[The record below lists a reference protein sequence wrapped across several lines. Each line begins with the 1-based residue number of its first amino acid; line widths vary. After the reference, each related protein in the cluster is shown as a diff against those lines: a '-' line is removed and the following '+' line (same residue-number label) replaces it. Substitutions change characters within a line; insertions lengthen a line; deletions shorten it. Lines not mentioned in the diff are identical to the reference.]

1 MMLLLDV
8 EIAVRNLL
16 RHTRRNLFL
25 GGALA
30 ATTALL
36 LLLGGLAE
44 GMKTSILK
52 SAATLASGHV
62 NVGGFFKITSG
73 SAVPIVTEYP
83 RVLEEARKH
92 VPELDFATVRGRGF
106 AKAVSERASMDL
118 VLAGVDVGEER
129 MLAGSLRVVQGDL
142 AELTKPGT
150 ILLFEGQAKRLEVQV
165 GDALTLAA
173 PTTRGQNNTADV
185 RIACIAKDA
194 GLLSAFMT
202 FIQNDTLRQLYQL
215 RPGTTGAIHLYLK
228 DPSQSAKVAARL
240 RERLG
245 EAGYRVM
252 DADPHAYWE
261 KLFQKLPSEDWTGQ
275 KIDLSTWEDEMNFM
289 GWILSAV
296 RVLTGILVFVLMV
309 IVVVGILNT
318 LAIAIRERTREIGT
332 LRAIGMQRR
341 KVRWLLLLEAG
352 LLGAVG
358 AGAGAAL
365 AGLLAAGINAAQI
378 EVPESVQMFIVQHHL
393 HVEVEAGAALRQA
406 LILAAVTTLASILPA
421 SWAARLQPV
430 TAMHHIG

>member
-1 MMLLLDV
+1 MLLLDL

-44 GMKTSILK
+44 GMKASILQ

-73 SAVPIVTEYP
+73 SAVPIVTEYEK
-83 RVLEEARKH
+83 VLAEARKH
-92 VPELDFATVRGRGF
+92 VPELDYATVRGRGF
-106 AKAVSERASMDL
+106 AKGVSERASMDL

-129 MLAGSLRVVQGDL
+129 MLAGSLRVVQGSL
-142 AELTKPGT
+142 AELGKAGT
-150 ILLFEGQAKRLEVQV
+150 IMLFEGQAKRLEVQV

-185 RIACIAKDA
+185 RVACIAKDA

-245 EAGYRVM
+245 QAGYRVM

-296 RVLTGILVFVLMV
+296 RVLTGILVFILMV
-309 IVVVGILNT
+309 IVVVGTLNT

-352 LLGAVG
+352 LLGVAG

-393 HVEVEAGAALRQA
+393 HVVVEVGAALRQA
-406 LILAAVTTLASILPA
+406 LILAAFTTLASILPA
-421 SWAARLQPV
+421 GWAAKLQPV